1 MKHKHVFM
9 IVACAA
15 ALAAVCVDAYGV
27 TLKLD
32 QVRQRY
38 PWNGLVDI
46 DYTVADASSVGLDDN
61 LEVLMVDKA
70 VTPAVT
76 NRALTFLQAPLPMT
90 DGKHRITWDANADGV
105 TNRTDQAEFHVKV
118 VHYAAAYMV
127 VDVSAGSGADATYPV
142 DFLNGEPDGGFKQ
155 NKYMENK
162 IVFRRIRPGSY
173 IAGSPSDEANTAD
186 AYNGA
191 DDKGLPGAEVR
202 EKPHRVMISKT
213 LYVGIF
219 EVTQAQYEKVMG
231 SNPSIWTGSQG
242 SPHRPVEQVLYGELR
257 GDGWPRTTAPAAD
270 SFMDRLNKRCKSK
283 DEHGEYTVD
292 VKGFDLPTEFQWE
305 YACRAGSTEAF
316 YSKDGFDNTD
326 SGAQKDQLEL
336 IGLYKDNASKGVH
349 PPVSGVYKTTDVGAF
364 QPNAWGL
371 YDMIGNAWEWC
382 CDWFQAD
389 IVSLNQEVDPKG
401 ADSGYGNR
409 RIARGGGYNTA
420 ISCCR
425 VAFRQGFNNTIRN
438 GSIGFRIFR
447 SLP

>member
-46 DYTVADASSVGLDDN
+46 DYTVTDASSVGLDDN

-90 DGKHRITWDANADGV
+90 AGSHRITWDANADGV

-127 VDVSAGSGADATYPV
+127 VDVSAGAGADAIYPV
-142 DFLNGEPDGGFKQ
+142 DFLNGEPDGGVKQ
-155 NKYMENK
+155 DKYMENK

-173 IAGSPSDEANTAD
+173 IAGSPSDEASRDNYTEAGIPKAD
-186 AYNGA
+186 
-191 DDKGLPGAEVR
+191 VR
-202 EKPHRVMISKT
+202 EKQHRVMISKT

-219 EVTQAQYEKVMG
+219 EVTQTQYEKVMG
-231 SNPSIWTGSQG
+231 SNPSMWTGS
-242 SPHRPVEQVLYGELR
+242 HRPAEQMTYTDLR
-257 GDGWPRTTAPAAD
+257 GNGWPQTTAPAAG

-305 YACRAGSTEAF
+305 YACRAGTTKAF
-316 YSKDGFDNTD
+316 YAIGSTTDAFDNTD
-326 SGAQKDQLEL
+326 PAAQESQLTQ
-336 IGLYKDNASKGVH
+336 IGLYTGNASQGAY
-349 PPVSGVYKTTDVGAF
+349 PPVSGAYKTTNVGEF
-364 QPNAWGL
+364 RPNAWGL
-371 YDMIGNAWEWC
+371 YDMTGNVFEWC

-389 IVSLNQEVDPKG
+389 VVSLKQVVDPKG
-401 ADSGYGNR
+401 ADSGYKNIR
-409 RIARGGGYNTA
+409 RIARGGGYNCSVGWA
-420 ISCCR
+420 R
-425 VAFRQGFNNTIRN
+425 VAVREGYNFNQGN

>member
-9 IVACAA
+9 IVACVA

-127 VDVSAGSGADATYPV
+127 VDVSAGTGSDVIYPV
-142 DFLNGEPDGGFKQ
+142 DFLNGEPEGGVKQ
-155 NKYMENK
+155 DKYMENK

-173 IAGSPSDEANTAD
+173 IAGSPSDEASRDNYTEA
-186 AYNGA
+186 
-191 DDKGLPGAEVR
+191 GLPKADVR
-202 EKPHRVMISKT
+202 ERQHRVMISKT

-231 SNPSIWTGSQG
+231 SNPSMWTGS
-242 SPHRPVEQVLYGELR
+242 HRPVEAMTYTDLR
-257 GDGWPRTTAPAAD
+257 GNGWPQTTAPAAG

-316 YSKDGFDNTD
+316 YSTDGFDNTD
-326 SGAQKDQLEL
+326 SVAQKNQLEL

-349 PPVSGVYKTTDVGAF
+349 PAVSGVYKTTDVGAF
-364 QPNAWGL
+364 QSNAWGL
-371 YDMIGNAWEWC
+371 YDMTGNVFEWC

-389 IVSLNQEVDPKG
+389 VVSLKQVVDPKG
-401 ADSGYGNR
+401 ADSGYNNIR
-409 RIARGGGYNTA
+409 RIARGGGYNCPVGWA
-420 ISCCR
+420 R
-425 VAFRQGFNNTIRN
+425 VAVREGYDFNQGN